1 MSLSDDFGGDVE
13 LLAAFQMNE
22 ESFIGL
28 LAMSD
33 AGSFVRADGQWH
45 MLGENNAAFIGSRV
59 VTVDEQF
66 LDLFDILDK
75 KGNTPTADQALSFA
89 VEDDEENPKPEVE
102 EAE

>member
-1 MSLSDDFGGDVE
+1 MGLSDDFGGDVE

-22 ESFIGL
+22 DTFIGL

-45 MLGENNAAFIGSRV
+45 TLGGNNAAFIGSRV

-66 LDLFDILDK
+66 LVLFDMLDK
-75 KGNTPTADQALSFA
+75 KGNTPTPEQALSYA
-89 VEDDEENPKPEVE
+89 VEDDEEEPEAEVE